1 MASCGGVAQAA
12 SRSGTGT
19 EQLQRAGAVVKK
31 KIDSRNECG
40 KDIQTSTGMT
50 LGYVRQ
56 DTERVLCK
64 GIFINENFERIKKT
78 ILSRFQLFTVSLI

>member
-1 MASCGGVAQAA
+1 QAA

-31 KIDSRNECG
+31 RQIPAS
-40 KDIQTSTGMT
+40 SAGMT
-50 LGYVRQ
+50 VGYVRQ